1 MKKCP
6 EAFTDQLLQNIVL
19 SGGNSQIRGFKTRL
33 ENELESLKPAECQI
47 RIAQVDEPNLAVW
60 RGLKNL
66 TFSDGFA
73 EHAVTQAEWQE
84 KGARAFLKCVL

>member
-1 MKKCP
+1 M
-6 EAFTDQLLQNIVL
+6 
-19 SGGNSQIRGFKTRL
+19 SGGNSQIKGFKVRV
-33 ENELESLKPAECQI
+33 ENEIESLKPIDCKV

-66 TFSDGFA
+66 TFSDGFS

-84 KGARAFLKCVL
+84 QGTRAFLKCVL

>member
-1 MKKCP
+1 MR
-6 EAFTDQLLQNIVL
+6 I
-19 SGGNSQIRGFKTRL
+19 
-33 ENELESLKPAECQI
+33 ENEIESLKPEDCKV

-66 TFSDGFA
+66 TFSDGFS

-84 KGARAFLKCVL
+84 QGTRAFLKCLL